1 MSEVLKTACEWRR
14 SLRWRMCSANASSIA
29 EYKPGR
35 ISVIYYTTEDG
46 LIRIKCVL
54 QFSDA
59 KDPRKRKLTAVYTII
74 PLRLKIAAVLIIREN
89 EPGLSGCAIRFPDGE
104 VFHA

>member
-14 SLRWRMCSANASSIA
+14 SLRWRLCSGNASAIA
-29 EYKPGR
+29 EYKPER
-35 ISVIYYTTEDG
+35 ISVNYYTSADG
-46 LIRIKCVL
+46 FVRIKCVL

-59 KDPRKRKLTAVYTII
+59 KDPRKRKVTTVYTII

-89 EPGLSGCAIRFPDGE
+89 EPGIISIRFPDGE